1 MPKVHIIAV
10 GGAVMHNLAIDLAG
24 LGCEVT
30 GSDDEIYEP
39 ALSRL
44 KAHGL
49 LPQQIG
55 WHPEKITDD
64 LDYVVLGMHAKKD
77 NPELI
82 LALDKGIPVYSYP
95 ELIYNLS
102 KDKKRIVI
110 AGSHGKTTITSMIL
124 HVLQKN
130 NLDFDYVVGAQI
142 EGFDKMVKISDAPI
156 IVLEGDEY
164 LSSPLDPRPKI
175 HHYHPHIS
183 VLTGIAWDHINVFPT
198 YGDYLKAFSDYLHLI
213 EKNGSLIYNQNDGEV
228 VSLVKQTKDIVN
240 IPYDGLTR
248 DDGKSAVLYDG
259 KTYPISVI
267 GNHNLSNLAAAMQ
280 VCKLIGMAEDVFLTS
295 VGDFKGA
302 AKRLQLI
309 KKTEQKEIFLDFA
322 HAPSKVLTTTQAFKH
337 WFGNK
342 NLCAV
347 FELHT
352 FSSLDEKFLPQYKN
366 TLHAADKAIV
376 YVSKH
381 TLLMKNKPF
390 LDEEMIKNA
399 FQHPNIAVIYEKENL
414 VKELKNPQFED
425 YNVLLMTSGTFD
437 QLDYQTL

>member
-1 MPKVHIIAV
+1 MPKVHIIAI

-44 KAHGL
+44 KSLDL
-49 LPQQIG
+49 LPAKIG
-55 WHPEKITDD
+55 WHPEKITKD

-77 NPELI
+77 NPEL
-82 LALDKGIPVYSYP
+82 LKAMSFDIPVYSYP

-102 KDKKRIVI
+102 KNKKRVVI

-124 HVLQKN
+124 HVLKKN
-130 NLDFDYVVGAQI
+130 NVDFDYVVGAHI
-142 EGFDKMVKISDAPI
+142 EGFDKMVKISDAPV

-175 HHYHPHIS
+175 HHYHPFIS

-198 YGDYLKAFSDYLHLI
+198 YSDYIKAFSDYINLI
-213 EKNGSLIYNQNDGEV
+213 EKNGFLIYNQNDAEV
-228 VSLVKQTKDIVN
+228 IRLANQTKDVHG

-248 DDGKSAVLYDG
+248 DFGKNSVLFEG
-259 KTYPISVI
+259 RSYPISVI
-267 GNHNLSNLAAAMQ
+267 GNHNLSNLAAAME
-280 VCKLIGMAEDVFLTS
+280 VCSQLGILPQDFLSS
-295 VGDFKGA
+295 VSDFKGA
-302 AKRLQLI
+302 AKRLQQI
-309 KKTEQKEIFLDFA
+309 KNTKQKAIYLDFA
-322 HAPSKVLTTTQAFKH
+322 HAPSKVLATTQAFKS

-342 NLCAV
+342 KLCAV

-352 FSSLDEKFLPQYKN
+352 FSSLDESFLPQYKH
-366 TLHAADKAIV
+366 TLEAADKAIV

-390 LDEEMIKNA
+390 LNQEIIKKS
-399 FQHPNIAVIYEKENL
+399 FQHPNLTVIYEKEGL
-414 VKELKNPQFED
+414 ITELKDPQYEQ
-425 YNVLLMTSGTFD
+425 YNILLMTSGTFD
-437 QLDYQTL
+437 QMDYQTL